1 MTQQQQLLWEKLTDI
16 VREKGMDN
24 IHARKLYDEICKL
37 IDMDSKTMISISTTE
52 EGIEVRVGE
61 EAYGNLA
68 LVGLLEKIKLSLLDE
83 ALPTEVKKSNTT
95 KTKYDA

>member
-1 MTQQQQLLWEKLTDI
+1 MTQQQKMLWEKLTDI
-16 VREKGMDN
+16 VRQKGMDN

-37 IDMDSKTMISISTTE
+37 IDMDSKTMISISSTSD
-52 EGIEVRVGE
+52 GIEVRVGE

-83 ALPTEVKKSNTT
+83 ALPSEVKKVETT